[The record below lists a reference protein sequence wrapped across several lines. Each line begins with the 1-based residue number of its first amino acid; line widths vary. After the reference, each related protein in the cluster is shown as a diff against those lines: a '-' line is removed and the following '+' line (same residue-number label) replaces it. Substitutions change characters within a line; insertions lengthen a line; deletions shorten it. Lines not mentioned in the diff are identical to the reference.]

1 MFDYIVEKSKTNMNI
16 LLHSCFS
23 PLLIKIM
30 ADEISFE
37 LAINSGDIAISQK
50 LNSKDYD
57 FTLSA
62 TKKAWLNLKEAT
74 AAPGFQ
80 CLSTMRRT
88 QNLIVTGN
96 IIKFNRIYYS

>member
-1 MFDYIVEKSKTNMNI
+1 
-16 LLHSCFS
+16 
-23 PLLIKIM
+23 M
-30 ADEISFE
+30 ADEIPFE
-37 LAINSGDIAISQK
+37 LSINSGDIEVSPT

-62 TKKAWLNLKEAT
+62 TKKAWLNLKKAV
-74 AAPGFQ
+74 APPGFQ

-96 IIKFNRIYYS
+96 VIKFNQHLLLLENT